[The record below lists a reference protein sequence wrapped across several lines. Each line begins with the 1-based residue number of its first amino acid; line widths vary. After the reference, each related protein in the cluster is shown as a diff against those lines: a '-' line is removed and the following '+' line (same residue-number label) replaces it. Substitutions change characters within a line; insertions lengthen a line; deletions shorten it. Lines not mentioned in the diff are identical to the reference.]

1 MHKIG
6 FIGLGNMGA
15 PLCERLLLKNKVNI
29 FDINKSNLNKM
40 ENLGGIVK
48 HELKDICENDFIFLC
63 LPTSEIVEKITI
75 GDNGLINDLK
85 KNVFVIDMTTIVCT
99 DLSGKG
105 KASIEGH
112 LKSDDFFSVDKF
124 PTASLTILDVKKKG
138 LGQYQVNANITIKGM
153 TQEIM
158 FDAEIKEKTA
168 KAKLV
173 IDRTEFGIIYKS
185 GNFFEELADKAIY
198 DEFEMSIE
206 LKF

>member
-1 MHKIG
+1 MIFNFSNTKYLKQAVLLILTIGCFFTLQSFAVKKDDVKI
-6 FIGLGNMGA
+6 
-15 PLCERLLLKNKVNI
+15 KNSALTWEGSKVTGSHEGTI
-29 FDINKSNLNKM
+29 
-40 ENLGGIVK
+40 
-48 HELKDICENDFIFLC
+48 ELKSGYLT
-63 LPTSEIVEKITI
+63 L
-75 GDNGLINDLK
+75 DNNDL
-85 KNVFVIDMTTIVCT
+85 VGGGFVIDMTTIVCT

-124 PTASLTILDVKKKG
+124 PYASLTILDVKKKG
-138 LGQYQVNANITIKGM
+138 LDQYQVNANITIKGM
-153 TQEIM
+153 TQKIM
-158 FDAEIKEKTA
+158 FDAEINEKTA

-198 DEFEMSIE
+198 NEFKLSIE

>member
-1 MHKIG
+1 MIFNFSTTKYLKQAVLLILTIGCFFTLQSFTVEKEDVKIKDSALTWVG
-6 FIGLGNMGA
+6 SKVTGSHEGTI
-15 PLCERLLLKNKVNI
+15 LLKSGHLT
-29 FDINKSNLNKM
+29 FDNNNL
-40 ENLGGIVK
+40 LGG
-48 HELKDICENDFIFLC
+48 E
-63 LPTSEIVEKITI
+63 
-75 GDNGLINDLK
+75 
-85 KNVFVIDMTTIVCT
+85 FVIDMTTIVCT

-198 DEFEMSIE
+198 DEFKLSIE

>member
-1 MHKIG
+1 MIFNFSTAKYLKQAVLLILTIGCFFTLQSFTVEKEDVKIKDSALTWVG
-6 FIGLGNMGA
+6 S
-15 PLCERLLLKNKVNI
+15 KVTGSHEGTI
-29 FDINKSNLNKM
+29 
-40 ENLGGIVK
+40 
-48 HELKDICENDFIFLC
+48 ELKSGYLT
-63 LPTSEIVEKITI
+63 L
-75 GDNGLINDLK
+75 DNNNLVGGE
-85 KNVFVIDMTTIVCT
+85 FVIDMTTIVCT

-198 DEFEMSIE
+198 DEFKLSIE

>member
-1 MHKIG
+1 MIFNFSTTKYLKQAVLLILTIGCFFTLQSFTVEKEDVKIKDSALTWVG
-6 FIGLGNMGA
+6 S
-15 PLCERLLLKNKVNI
+15 KVTGSHEGTI
-29 FDINKSNLNKM
+29 
-40 ENLGGIVK
+40 
-48 HELKDICENDFIFLC
+48 ELKSGYLT
-63 LPTSEIVEKITI
+63 L
-75 GDNGLINDLK
+75 DNNDL
-85 KNVFVIDMTTIVCT
+85 VGGEFVIDMTTIVCT

-112 LKSDDFFSVDKF
+112 LKSDDFFSVDEF
-124 PTASLTILDVKKKG
+124 PTASLTILNVKKKD

-198 DEFEMSIE
+198 DEFKLSIE

>member
-1 MHKIG
+1 MIFNFSTTKYLKQAVLLILTIG
-6 FIGLGNMGA
+6 CFFTLQS
-15 PLCERLLLKNKVNI
+15 
-29 FDINKSNLNKM
+29 F
-40 ENLGGIVK
+40 
-48 HELKDICENDFIFLC
+48 
-63 LPTSEIVEKITI
+63 TVEKEDVKIKDSALTWVGSKVTGSHEGTI
-75 GDNGLINDLK
+75 KLKSGYLTLDNNDL
-85 KNVFVIDMTTIVCT
+85 VGGEFVIDMTTIVCT

-105 KASIEGH
+105 KASIESH
-112 LKSDDFFSVDKF
+112 LKSDDFFSVNKF
-124 PTASLTILDVKKKG
+124 PTASLTILNVKKKG

>member
-1 MHKIG
+1 MIFNFSTTKYLKQAVLLILTTGCFFTLQSFTVEKEDVKIKDSALTWVG
-6 FIGLGNMGA
+6 S
-15 PLCERLLLKNKVNI
+15 KVTGSHEGTI
-29 FDINKSNLNKM
+29 
-40 ENLGGIVK
+40 
-48 HELKDICENDFIFLC
+48 ELKSGYLT
-63 LPTSEIVEKITI
+63 L
-75 GDNGLINDLK
+75 DNNNLVGGE
-85 KNVFVIDMTTIVCT
+85 FVIDMTTIVCT

-198 DEFEMSIE
+198 DEFKLSIE

>member
-1 MHKIG
+1 MIFNFSTTKYLKQAVLLILTIG
-6 FIGLGNMGA
+6 CFFTLQS
-15 PLCERLLLKNKVNI
+15 
-29 FDINKSNLNKM
+29 F
-40 ENLGGIVK
+40 
-48 HELKDICENDFIFLC
+48 
-63 LPTSEIVEKITI
+63 TVEKEDVKIKDSALTWVGSKVTGSHEGTI
-75 GDNGLINDLK
+75 KLKSGYLTLDNNDL
-85 KNVFVIDMTTIVCT
+85 VGGEFVIDMTTIVCT

-105 KASIEGH
+105 KAGIESH

-198 DEFEMSIE
+198 DEFKLSIE

>member
-1 MHKIG
+1 MIFNFSTTKYLKQAVLLILTIG
-6 FIGLGNMGA
+6 CFFTLQS
-15 PLCERLLLKNKVNI
+15 
-29 FDINKSNLNKM
+29 F
-40 ENLGGIVK
+40 
-48 HELKDICENDFIFLC
+48 
-63 LPTSEIVEKITI
+63 TVEKEDVKIKDGALTWVGSKVTGSHEGTI
-75 GDNGLINDLK
+75 KLKSGYLTLDNNNLVGGE
-85 KNVFVIDMTTIVCT
+85 FVIDMTTIVCT

-138 LGQYQVNANITIKGM
+138 LGQYQINANITIKGM

>member
-1 MHKIG
+1 MIFNFSTTKYLKQAVLLILTIG
-6 FIGLGNMGA
+6 CFFTLQS
-15 PLCERLLLKNKVNI
+15 
-29 FDINKSNLNKM
+29 F
-40 ENLGGIVK
+40 
-48 HELKDICENDFIFLC
+48 
-63 LPTSEIVEKITI
+63 TVEKEDVKIKDSALTWVGSKVTGSHEGTI
-75 GDNGLINDLK
+75 KLKSGYLTFDNNDL
-85 KNVFVIDMTTIVCT
+85 VGGEFAIDMTTIVCT

-105 KASIEGH
+105 KASIESH

-138 LGQYQVNANITIKGM
+138 LGQFQVSANITTKGM

>member
-1 MHKIG
+1 MIFNFSTTKYLKQAVLLILTIG
-6 FIGLGNMGA
+6 CFFTLQS
-15 PLCERLLLKNKVNI
+15 
-29 FDINKSNLNKM
+29 F
-40 ENLGGIVK
+40 
-48 HELKDICENDFIFLC
+48 
-63 LPTSEIVEKITI
+63 TVEKEDVKIKDSALTWVGSKVTGSHEGTI
-75 GDNGLINDLK
+75 KLKSGYLTLDNNNLVGGE
-85 KNVFVIDMTTIVCT
+85 FVIDMTTIVCT

-168 KAKLV
+168 IAKLV